1 MRATSGTESSEDFSE
16 NPVLNVEP
24 LRRPRYQLAAFGQR
38 LVRSAVLRD
47 LIDPAETQS
56 SLFLH
61 PTHSP
66 CQPERHPARAFTP
79 NPIFFAKP
87 ILSRAA

>member
-16 NPVLNVEP
+16 NPALNIEP
-24 LRRPRYQLAAFGQR
+24 LRRPGYQLTAFGQR
-38 LVRSAVLRD
+38 LLKSAVLGD
-47 LIDPAETQS
+47 LIDPAETQN

-66 CQPERHPARAFTP
+66 CQPERHPLVLLHQTP
-79 NPIFFAKP
+79 FFSQNPF
-87 ILSRAA
+87 